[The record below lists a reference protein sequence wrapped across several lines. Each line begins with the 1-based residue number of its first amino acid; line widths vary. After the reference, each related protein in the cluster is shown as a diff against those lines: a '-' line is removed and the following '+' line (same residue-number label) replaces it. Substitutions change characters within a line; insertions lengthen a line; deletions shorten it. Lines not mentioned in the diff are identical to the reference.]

1 MVVLAQIFPSAQ
13 VAENAQLTSATG
25 TAVSSALVAGSSS
38 GRRIREITV
47 YSGGTIGPAP
57 GTVLVL
63 LLQAGTSI
71 SPTPTPLIVAT
82 AICPGGVDTL
92 QASFTFAGLPLPTI
106 YYNLRAQLR
115 TPLASGATLDLLFVG
130 EDF

>member
-1 MVVLAQIFPSAQ
+1 MAASQNFPASQ
-13 VAENAQLTSATG
+13 VAENAQLTDATG
-25 TAVSSALVAGSSS
+25 TAVSSSLVAGSST

-47 YSGGTIGPAP
+47 YSGATIGPAP
-57 GTVLVL
+57 GTVLML

-71 SPTPTPLIVAT
+71 NPTPTPLIVGS
-82 AICPGGVDTL
+82 AICPGGVNTL
-92 QASFTFAGLPLPTI
+92 QASFLFAGLPLPTI

-115 TPLASGATLDLLFVG
+115 TPLASGATLDFLFVG